1 MTALVQFENVGKV
14 GVLTLNRPEKRNA
27 LNDEMVAALKSQ
39 LTAIQQDEN
48 IRVVVIKGAGEAFCA
63 GADLAYLQKL
73 QSNSFEENLADSR
86 SLMALFSMILQYPKP
101 VIAQVH
107 GPAIAGGCGL
117 ASVCDISFAS
127 PQSQF
132 AYTEVKIGF
141 VPAIVMVFLQKKIG
155 EAKARELLLSGSLI
169 DAHYAKEIGLISF
182 VTQNTDPQVEC
193 MAYAQKMAETN
204 SAQSMQTVKEMLFSM
219 PNNYSEALDYAAQ
232 KNAEARGTSDCKKG
246 IAAFLNKE
254 KIQW

>member
-1 MTALVQFENVGKV
+1 MTAMVEFERDGRVGI
-14 GVLTLNRPEKRNA
+14 LTLNRPEKRNA
-27 LNDEMVAALKSQ
+27 LNDEMVTALKSS
-39 LTAIQQDEN
+39 LTKLKGDPDVRVLI
-48 IRVVVIKGAGEAFCA
+48 IRGAGEAFCA

-73 QSNSFEENLADSR
+73 QSNSFEENLADSTA
-86 SLMALFSMILQYPKP
+86 LMELFSMILHYPKP

-127 PQSQF
+127 PSAQF

-169 DAHYAKEIGLISF
+169 SANYAKDIGLISF
-182 VTQNTDPQVEC
+182 VTQSEDPAAEC
-193 MAYAQKMAETN
+193 RAYAHKMAENN
-204 SAQSMQTVKEMLFSM
+204 SAQSMQSVKEMLFNM
-219 PNNYSEALDYAAQ
+219 PANYTEALTYAAQ
-232 KNAEARGTSDCKKG
+232 MNARARGTDDCKKG

-254 KIQW
+254 KIRW